1 MISFFIALAIA
12 YLLGSISTAI
22 IVSKIYKTADPR
34 VEGSGNAG
42 ATNVL
47 RIAGKKQAAIVLIGD
62 VLKGLIA
69 VWIAAHILQVKPFG
83 LGLVALVA
91 VVGHVFPLYHK
102 FEGGK
107 GVATAIGGV
116 LALSFIAGIL
126 MIAVWVAIAFVT
138 RFSSLASMA
147 AVVLAPVFL
156 LIFAKAAFFIPTAL
170 MAALIVWKH
179 QENIVRLRTR
189 TEEKIIF

>member
-1 MISFFIALAIA
+1 MIAFFIALAIA
-12 YLLGSISTAI
+12 YLLGSVSTAI
-22 IVSKIYKTADPR
+22 IVSKIFKTADPR

-42 ATNVL
+42 ATNML
-47 RIAGKKQAAIVLIGD
+47 RLAGKKQAVIVLIGD
-62 VLKGLIA
+62 ALKGFIA
-69 VWIAAHILQVKPFG
+69 VWIAAHILHIKPFG

-91 VVGHVFPLYHK
+91 VVGHIFPLYFK

-116 LALSFIAGIL
+116 LALSFISGIL
-126 MIAVWVAIAFVT
+126 MIAVWAAIAFVS
-138 RFSSLASMA
+138 RFSLLASLA

-179 QENIVRLRTR
+179 TENIAKLRAG
-189 TEEKIIF
+189 TESKIVF

>member
-12 YLLGSISTAI
+12 YLLGSISTSI
-22 IVSKIYKTADPR
+22 IVSKIYKTPDPR
-34 VEGSGNAG
+34 TEGSGNAG
-42 ATNVL
+42 ATNML

-62 VLKGLIA
+62 ALKGLIA
-69 VWIAAHILQVKPFG
+69 VWLAAHILHIKPFG
-83 LGLVALVA
+83 LAVVALVA
-91 VVGHVFPLYHK
+91 VVGHIFPLYHK

-116 LALSFIAGIL
+116 LALSFISGIL
-126 MIAVWVAIAFVT
+126 MIAVWVAIVLVT

-147 AVVLAPVFL
+147 TVVLAPVFL

-179 QENIVRLRTR
+179 AENITKLKAG
-189 TEEKIIF
+189 TESKIVF